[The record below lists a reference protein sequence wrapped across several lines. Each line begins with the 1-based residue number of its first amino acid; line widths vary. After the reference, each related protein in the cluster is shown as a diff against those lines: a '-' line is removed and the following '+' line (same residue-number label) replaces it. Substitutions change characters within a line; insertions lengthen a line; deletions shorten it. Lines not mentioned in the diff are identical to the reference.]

1 MHNIPALM
9 KGDDPCTLLLHP
21 DDATRL
27 GLADGDLARV
37 TSRASSVEAPV
48 QVTPDIMPGVVSLPH
63 GWGHDQPGTRM
74 SVANTRH
81 GVNINRLMS
90 NLAIDPLSGN
100 ATLNAIPVEITLAQR
115 SQPIAAIPVAD

>member
-1 MHNIPALM
+1 LM

-27 GLADGDLARV
+27 GLADGDRAQI
-37 TSRASSVEAPV
+37 TSSASSVEAPV
-48 QVTPDIMPGVVSLPH
+48 QITPDIRPGVVSLPH
-63 GWGHDQPGTRM
+63 GWGHNQPGTRM
-74 SVANTRH
+74 SVANARH

-90 NLAIDPLSGN
+90 NPPTDPLSGN
-100 ATLNAIPVEITLAQR
+100 ATLNAIPVVITLAQR